1 MLFDRPRLTEL
12 FGFEFVLE
20 QFKPKAQR
28 RYGYFVHPVLVGD
41 RFAALL
47 DAQLDKKKE
56 NLVVT
61 AVHELDDLEPEERE
75 MVDAE
80 IRDLGEWLGVPVV
93 FASGR
98 R

>member
-1 MLFDRPRLTEL
+1 
-12 FGFEFVLE
+12 
-20 QFKPKAQR
+20 
-28 RYGYFVHPVLVGD
+28 

-61 AVHELDDLEPEERE
+61 AVHELDVTDPRLALDDEERE

-80 IRDLGEWLGVPVV
+80 ISDLAEWLGVPV
-93 FASGR
+93 AR
-98 R
+98 PR

>member
-1 MLFDRPRLTEL
+1 M
-12 FGFEFVLE
+12 LE

-61 AVHELDDLEPEERE
+61 AVHELDVTDPRLALDDEERE

-80 IRDLGEWLGVPVV
+80 ISDLAEWLGVPV
-93 FASGR
+93 AR
-98 R
+98 PR